1 MDILF
6 KYDLYERG
14 KFDNYIRD
22 NEVRSLLLLTMLH
35 ENIKIFNTTN
45 DKELFMNEYLDL
57 NVIPEKMKLREV
69 VSF

>member
-6 KYDLYERG
+6 KYDLYEKS

>member
-1 MDILF
+1 
-6 KYDLYERG
+6 
-14 KFDNYIRD
+14 
-22 NEVRSLLLLTMLH
+22 MLH

>member
-45 DKELFMNEYLDL
+45 DKGLFMNEYLDL